1 MSRRVPSTY
10 LSIQQLLTLDNRDSG
25 YNLDSSGKAV
35 TSDQA
40 KTQDPKVGIK
50 SEQHIEVLVIRI
62 FRKETFS
69 KLPWQ
74 FLVDPRQG
82 TPQPLV
88 VYRGVWRWGGHCGCG
103 GRWSPAETLLI
114 PQVELPTIGTHQKW
128 GLQAWRGCHFKKP
141 FAAYSARAG

>member
-88 VYRGVWRWGGHCGCG
+88 VYRGV
-103 GRWSPAETLLI
+103 
-114 PQVELPTIGTHQKW
+114 
-128 GLQAWRGCHFKKP
+128 
-141 FAAYSARAG
+141 